1 MARATYYAWRARR
14 QRPASWTPKRGGGRP
29 RRGYVWTANDTKVA
43 EGQVLEWLSEFI
55 IAGDGQ
61 AYGYRKLT
69 TWLRREHGLIINKK
83 TVYRLLRSA
92 DLLQGQ
98 PLRPS
103 GNRPP
108 RVLAANRMVTGPNQL
123 WEMDLK
129 YGYIAGEDRF
139 FYLCSVIDVFDRCIL
154 AYHLGS
160 HCIAVQALGALEGAV
175 RARQADWG
183 NHVPVIRTDNGPQ
196 FVAQRWAIG
205 CQVLGITHERIPVAT
220 PNKNAHIESWHS
232 LLEGECWRNQVFQ
245 TLAEAYTVTAE
256 WIRFYNERRMHGS
269 LHDWAPA
276 VYYAQ
281 CQTGTAPPIHPVR
294 C

>member
-55 IAGDGQ
+55 MAGDGQ

-103 GNRPP
+103 GNRRP
-108 RVLAANRMVTGPNQL
+108 
-123 WEMDLK
+123 
-129 YGYIAGEDRF
+129 
-139 FYLCSVIDVFDRCIL
+139 VF
-154 AYHLGS
+154 
-160 HCIAVQALGALEGAV
+160 
-175 RARQADWG
+175 W
-183 NHVPVIRTDNGPQ
+183 
-196 FVAQRWAIG
+196 
-205 CQVLGITHERIPVAT
+205 
-220 PNKNAHIESWHS
+220 
-232 LLEGECWRNQVFQ
+232 
-245 TLAEAYTVTAE
+245 
-256 WIRFYNERRMHGS
+256 
-269 LHDWAPA
+269 
-276 VYYAQ
+276 
-281 CQTGTAPPIHPVR
+281 PPIGW
-294 C
+294 

>member
-1 MARATYYAWRARR
+1 PRITHGALEDSVRR
-14 QRPASWTPKRGGGRP
+14 PGRRNAGEVDPGGAMCGH
-29 RRGYVWTANDTKVA
+29 TKVA

-108 RVLAANRMVTGPNQL
+108 RVPAANRVVTGPNQL

-139 FYLCSVIDVFDRCIL
+139 FISAVSSMSLIDAFWRIISDL
-154 AYHLGS
+154 T
-160 HCIAVQALGALEGAV
+160 
-175 RARQADWG
+175 
-183 NHVPVIRTDNGPQ
+183 VPLFKP
-196 FVAQRWAIG
+196 
-205 CQVLGITHERIPVAT
+205 
-220 PNKNAHIESWHS
+220 
-232 LLEGECWRNQVFQ
+232 
-245 TLAEAYTVTAE
+245 
-256 WIRFYNERRMHGS
+256 
-269 LHDWAPA
+269 
-276 VYYAQ
+276 
-281 CQTGTAPPIHPVR
+281 
-294 C
+294 

>member
-1 MARATYYAWRARR
+1 M
-14 QRPASWTPKRGGGRP
+14 SKFGGRN
-29 RRGYVWTANDTKVA
+29 RYVWTANDTKVA

-55 IAGDGQ
+55 MAGDGQ

-108 RVLAANRMVTGPNQL
+108 RVLAANRVVTGPNQL

-139 FYLCSVIDVFDRCIL
+139 FISAVSSMSLIDAFWRIISDL
-154 AYHLGS
+154 T
-160 HCIAVQALGALEGAV
+160 
-175 RARQADWG
+175 
-183 NHVPVIRTDNGPQ
+183 VPLFKP
-196 FVAQRWAIG
+196 
-205 CQVLGITHERIPVAT
+205 
-220 PNKNAHIESWHS
+220 
-232 LLEGECWRNQVFQ
+232 
-245 TLAEAYTVTAE
+245 
-256 WIRFYNERRMHGS
+256 
-269 LHDWAPA
+269 
-276 VYYAQ
+276 
-281 CQTGTAPPIHPVR
+281 
-294 C
+294 

>member
-1 MARATYYAWRARR
+1 ARATYYAWRARR

-55 IAGDGQ
+55 MAGDGQ

-108 RVLAANRMVTGPNQL
+108 RVLAANRVVTGPNQL

-160 HCIAVQALGALEGAV
+160 HWSHCSSLRRLGRR
-175 RARQADWG
+175 RAS
-183 NHVPVIRTDNGPQ
+183 P
-196 FVAQRWAIG
+196 
-205 CQVLGITHERIPVAT
+205 
-220 PNKNAHIESWHS
+220 SS
-232 LLEGECWRNQVFQ
+232 
-245 TLAEAYTVTAE
+245 
-256 WIRFYNERRMHGS
+256 
-269 LHDWAPA
+269 
-276 VYYAQ
+276 
-281 CQTGTAPPIHPVR
+281 
-294 C
+294 